1 MSTKKINN
9 KTYRIIREEADF
21 EDYLLK
27 TDSGY
32 YDTSNN
38 YILETNIDWNK
49 IQPTLRTTIKNF
61 TGIFDGNKYGIYNFG
76 GITDYVSCG
85 LFQTTTKVTI
95 KNASSTYLYK
105 SPFTG

>member
-27 TDSGY
+27 TNSGY
-32 YDTSNN
+32 YDPTYN
-38 YILETNIDWNK
+38 YILEANIDWNK

-61 TGIFDGNKYGIYNFG
+61 TGTLVLSRDHLLLNQRPVGHHRMSNMLRMSKIWEWLSK
-76 GITDYVSCG
+76 
-85 LFQTTTKVTI
+85 
-95 KNASSTYLYK
+95 
-105 SPFTG
+105 P